1 MSSITITVPLD
12 YFALTRASDM
22 LHGMALDLENQGKQ
36 QARRGDDKP
45 VSDRPGRADADAA
58 FVDPYDNP
66 DARTDHIEATI
77 PASEGGTMPDE
88 EKDAAA
94 VFGSQPGKP
103 ATSAQTATAPGTAQP
118 AETTPP
124 PAATAEA
131 PAPAQNATVPEA
143 PSDSPN
149 EPAEPAPAAASPGTA
164 SEATAPHGVELDSD
178 GLPWDSRIHAG
189 SKGKLAKTKQWK
201 KKRGVDPEL
210 VEEVEAELRA
220 AMSASPANPVEA
232 KPTPAPAPAPAASE
246 KPAPAPAPASGPAPA
261 PAAATGAITSFPA
274 LMQRI
279 TAAGI
284 AQADVT
290 AAVNKQ
296 GLQALPLLAARPD
309 LIPAVAAELFPG
321 G

>member
-1 MSSITITVPLD
+1 
-12 YFALTRASDM
+12 M

-45 VSDRPGRADADAA
+45 VSDRPGRADAEAA

-88 EKDAAA
+88 EKDAAT
-94 VFGSQPGKP
+94 VFGSRPGKP
-103 ATSAQTATAPGTAQP
+103 ATSAPTATAPGTAQP
-118 AETTPP
+118 VETTPP

-131 PAPAQNATVPEA
+131 PGTAPNATVTEA

-149 EPAEPAPAAASPGTA
+149 EPAEPATAAASPGTA

-201 KKRGVDPEL
+201 KKRGVDQDL
-210 VEEVEAELRA
+210 VDQVEAELRA

-232 KPTPAPAPAPAASE
+232 KPTPA
-246 KPAPAPAPASGPAPA
+246 PAPA